1 MPTSTT
7 ITAVR
12 WPWPVGAGVRVVAL
26 LLAAVTSRAGPPSSL
41 CLGVVP
47 TATAT
52 ATTTATA
59 TASGDIGAVFRPV
72 SPLSALEAHAR
83 VGGAPI
89 ATAAVAI
96 GARHNPLKELTGAVA
111 DYGTSPE
118 LYAFDR
124 AFSFY

>member
-1 MPTSTT
+1 M
-7 ITAVR
+7 
-12 WPWPVGAGVRVVAL
+12 AL

-41 CLGVVP
+41 CLGIVP
-47 TATAT
+47 TATATAT